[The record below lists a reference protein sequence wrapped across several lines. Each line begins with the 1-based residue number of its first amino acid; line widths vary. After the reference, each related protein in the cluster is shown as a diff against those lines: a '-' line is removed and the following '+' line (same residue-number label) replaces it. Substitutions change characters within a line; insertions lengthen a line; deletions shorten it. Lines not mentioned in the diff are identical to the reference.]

1 MTTDDKTAGAAGAT
15 DDKAAQDP
23 QPDPTTGLFPVG
35 TIERDHQMANRA
47 REGRGEKPLTMDEFK
62 TALGIKDEKNE
73 NDDKGNKSASGDKKP
88 EDKDAKD
95 AVANAGLDWDDLGKQ
110 LKETGDITADAKAAL
125 VKTGI
130 PEKVID
136 DYIAMVKSTQAGN
149 TDDAIAYAGGKEAWD
164 ELAGWA
170 SKNLTKA
177 EADAAN
183 AILATPGWKSAIDT
197 IKAKR
202 EAARPTA
209 GEPRLETPAGGRG
222 DTRVSGYRSRAAQ
235 AKDMQDPRYRT
246 SPEFREEVAL
256 KTRYATWDLDKAPQ
270 GYVA

>member
-1 MTTDDKTAGAAGAT
+1 MTTDDKTSGAAGT
-15 DDKAAQDP
+15 PDDKSAQAP

-47 REGRGEKPLTMDEFK
+47 REGRNEKPLTLDEFK
-62 TALGIKDEKNE
+62 AAIGHKD
-73 NDDKGNKSASGDKKP
+73 DDKTDDKAADGDKKS
-88 EDKDAKD
+88 DDNKDAKD

-110 LKETGDITADAKAAL
+110 LKETGDITADAKSAL
-125 VKTGI
+125 VKSGI

-149 TDDAIAYAGGKEAWD
+149 TNDAIAYAGGEAAWQ

-177 EADAAN
+177 EVDAAN

-209 GEPRLETPAGGRG
+209 GEPKLEAPAGGRG
-222 DTRVSGYRSRAAQ
+222 DVRVAGYRSRAAQ
-235 AKDMQDPRYRT
+235 AKDMQDPRYRN

-256 KTRYATWDLDKAPQ
+256 KTRYATWDLDRAPQ
-270 GYVA
+270 GFVA